1 LWDSRKFE
9 NVSNLSNDDNL
20 SLNKQLTKIKCFPKG
35 GGFCVGG
42 VDGRCWIKT
51 YPHYFQWVSN

>member
-1 LWDSRKFE
+1 MSQPLWDSRKFE
-9 NVSNLSNDDNL
+9 GSSNLNHDDNL

-51 YPHYFQWVSN
+51 